1 MQDNKGYSLVEF
13 VVSLTIFAVVISS
26 AMLIYSRAYV
36 NHVRAIQEVDIDENL
51 RVALNRI
58 SRDIRQAAEN
68 VLVYKQDGS
77 LAGDGRGTRI
87 KFKSSTGVVIEY
99 IYDQSDKELEV
110 KRGVVD
116 IPSPL
121 ASHIEWLEF
130 HYDSN
135 RKIVTIFIKGQRKI
149 SGLSVTRELSTKV
162 QVRVL

>member
-13 VVSLTIFAVVISS
+13 VVSLTIFAIVISS
-26 AMLIYSRAYV
+26 AMLIYSRVYV
-36 NHVRAIQEVDIDENL
+36 NHVRIIQEIDMDENL
-51 RVALNRI
+51 RIALNRI

-87 KFKSSTGVVIEY
+87 KFKNSTGVMIEY
-99 IYDQSDKELEV
+99 IYDQSDKEIEV
-110 KRGVVD
+110 KRGIAD

-121 ASHIEWLEF
+121 ASHIERLEF
-130 HYDSN
+130 HYESE
-135 RKIVTIFIKGQRKI
+135 RKIVTIFVKGQRKI
-149 SGLSVTRELSTKV
+149 SGLPVDRELGTKV